1 MPIDPVCGMEVSE
14 DTGLKV
20 EYGGKVYYFCSPGCK
35 AEFEA
40 NPEKYIGMGGMK
52 DHHHSHGGHGH
63 SHHGHHMGH
72 RRGGCHH

>member
-1 MPIDPVCGMEVSE
+1 VSE
-14 DTGLKV
+14 DTGLKA

-40 NPEKYIGMGGMK
+40 NPEKYIGGMG
-52 DHHHSHGGHGH
+52 SH

-72 RRGGCHH
+72 RRGGCHHWGLSF